1 MPTSRRTT
9 AFLGKMSPKTKKY
22 LTWGGAAV
30 AGVLVFMRLKH
41 DDKMA
46 TMSSTSKD
54 STPKPRQLSPAEI
67 AAQMPS
73 TSGQYPPVYPQ
84 GYSYM
89 NPPPAVGYPS
99 FQYPQTYQPSGYSP
113 VGNIFAPI
121 GYPGV
126 GYGPGI
132 GVSYP
137 NPNNQ
142 AACQSVVGMNAVSAR
157 QRLLGLGIYAQ
168 VVNINGR
175 PIAVTALQT
184 GGPTAKLWVRNGIV
198 QAAQCSA
205 TTGPLNPIP
214 NAYPA
219 AAY

>member
-54 STPKPRQLSPAEI
+54 SAPRQLSPAEI

-73 TSGQYPPVYPQ
+73 TSGQFTPV
-84 GYSYM
+84 GYQYL

-99 FQYPQTYQPSGYSP
+99 FQYPQTYQPSGYAP
-113 VGNIFAPI
+113 VGNIFSPI

-126 GYGPGI
+126 GYGI
-132 GVSYP
+132 NYP

-184 GGPTAKLWVRNGIV
+184 GGPTAKLWVRNGVV

-219 AAY
+219 VAY